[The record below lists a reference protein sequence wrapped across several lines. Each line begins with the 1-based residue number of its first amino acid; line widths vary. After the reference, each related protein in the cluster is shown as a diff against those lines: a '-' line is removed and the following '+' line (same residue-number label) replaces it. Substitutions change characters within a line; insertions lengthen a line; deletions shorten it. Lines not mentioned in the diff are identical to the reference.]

1 MQLVAKEIQ
10 SQGGQTLAFQMDV
23 TSKESIQSVME
34 KITNQGKKIDI
45 LINNAGTTKWTPL
58 FPGSI
63 EDDTFEKRGLEVWDE
78 LMNLNL
84 RGLWMITQVIA
95 EYIRSI
101 SKGSIIN
108 IFSTLEERRPITGAS
123 AACVVSK
130 PAVIHLT
137 RQLVQELSPHNIR
150 INCIIPRMFAT
161 ELTEKR
167 LKSWGDEIKKRIPL
181 GFVGE
186 PEDLD
191 AILSYTF
198 FQ

>member
-1 MQLVAKEIQ
+1 
-10 SQGGQTLAFQMDV
+10 MDDH
-23 TSKESIQSVME
+23 SGHCRIYAQH
-34 KITNQGKKIDI
+34 I
-45 LINNAGTTKWTPL
+45 
-58 FPGSI
+58 
-63 EDDTFEKRGLEVWDE
+63 
-78 LMNLNL
+78 
-84 RGLWMITQVIA
+84 
-95 EYIRSI
+95 
-101 SKGSIIN
+101 KGSIIN

-167 LKSWGDEIKKRIPL
+167 LKSCGDEIKKRIPL

>member
-84 RGLWMITQVIA
+84 RGLWMIIQVIA
-95 EYIRSI
+95 EYMRIQHI
-101 SKGSIIN
+101 KGSIIN

-130 PAVIHLT
+130 SAVIHLT

-167 LKSWGDEIKKRIPL
+167 LKICGDEIKKRISL

-186 PEDLD
+186 PEDHP
-191 AILSYTF
+191 ILWLLVM
-198 FQ
+198 

>member
-1 MQLVAKEIQ
+1 MKNNPFHFRITSKECRAATTQANQAIRMVRWIFLKTTFITGASSGLSRRFAYTLAKVIIVARNLERLQLVAKEIQ

-45 LINNAGTTKWTPL
+45 FINNAGTTKWTPL

-95 EYIRSI
+95 EYMRSI
-101 SKGSIIN
+101 SKD
-108 IFSTLEERRPITGAS
+108 
-123 AACVVSK
+123 
-130 PAVIHLT
+130 
-137 RQLVQELSPHNIR
+137 Q
-150 INCIIPRMFAT
+150 
-161 ELTEKR
+161 
-167 LKSWGDEIKKRIPL
+167 
-181 GFVGE
+181 
-186 PEDLD
+186 
-191 AILSYTF
+191 
-198 FQ
+198 